1 MSIEIKPL
9 KKQDHKN
16 AIRFAITGMHFD
28 WYLSNKFL
36 LNLYGKYFWYLELT
50 RATQIF
56 AAYDGE
62 RLAGVLL
69 AEIKGEAPQ
78 FRSVGKKLYVKIFDI
93 LQNLLYKNGAGLYE
107 KTTAEMLEEYKKSY
121 SPDGEIIFLAADP
134 DSKVKG
140 VGSLL
145 LSAFENAEAGKEIF
159 LFTDDGCTYQF
170 YDHRGFSRA
179 CERDIELDFGKKKV
193 PLKCFVFSKRTN
205 KSNIST

>member
-1 MSIEIKPL
+1 MSIEIKKL
-9 KKQDHKN
+9 KKKDHKH
-16 AIRFAITGMHFD
+16 AIRFAVKGMHFN
-28 WYLSNKFL
+28 WYLDNKFL
-36 LNLYGKYFWYLELT
+36 LNLYGKYFWCLELT

-69 AEIKGEAPQ
+69 AEIKGETPQ

-93 LQNLLYKNGAGLYE
+93 LQGLLYKTGAGLYE

-121 SPDGEIIFLAADP
+121 SPDGEILFLAADP

-145 LSAFENAEAGKEIF
+145 LSTFENAEAGKEIY
-159 LFTDDGCTYQF
+159 LFTDNGCTYQF

-179 CERDIELDFGKKKV
+179 CEREIELDFGKKKV
-193 PLKCFVFSKRTN
+193 PLKCFLFRRITG
-205 KSNIST
+205 KSDIST